1 MRCAARVSPSLL
13 RVVPRSVWVNER
25 MITIISIRYFEIS
38 KGNREGYM
46 SFLEPT
52 LYVSGLNLSSENIFR
67 QYSTARIMS
76 RKIESVGM

>member
-1 MRCAARVSPSLL
+1 
-13 RVVPRSVWVNER
+13 
-25 MITIISIRYFEIS
+25 
-38 KGNREGYM
+38 M

-52 LYVSGLNLSSENIFR
+52 LYVSVLNLSSENIFR